1 MNKGSMKILV
11 PYLDNSF
18 EEAIFENYQIKGQH
32 ETMKLQNEKVKLKN
46 RNLNNEL
53 NKPVHE

>member
-11 PYLDNSF
+11 PYLENSF

-32 ETMKLQNEKVKLKN
+32 ESMKLQNELLMNWN
-46 RNLNNEL
+46 R
-53 NKPVHE
+53 PVVSA

>member
-1 MNKGSMKILV
+1 MN
-11 PYLDNSF
+11 LDNSF

-53 NKPVHE
+53 NKSVHE